1 MKAIILAAG
10 RGSRMGYLTENGPKC
25 LVHLRGK
32 PLIEWQ
38 LEAIRAAGLTEIGV
52 VTGYQRYL
60 LSTYKLVEFHNK
72 NWFETNMVASLKLA
86 EKWLKAE
93 PCIVSYSD
101 IFYEK
106 SAITS
111 LINCSAPI
119 AVTYDPN
126 WLDVWKKR
134 FEDPLTDAETFLID
148 TSNRIIEIG
157 NKPNNV
163 EEIQGQYMGLLRIT
177 PESWGHIISTLSNLP
192 KSTRDK
198 MSMTNLLQYL
208 VLQTKL
214 SVIGVP
220 YEDEW
225 GEIDTPSDLE
235 KFDTV

>member
-10 RGSRMGYLTENGPKC
+10 RGSRMAHLTEKEPKC

-38 LEAIRAAGLTEIGV
+38 LEAIRAAGLTEIAV
-52 VTGYQRYL
+52 VTGYRNHR
-60 LSTYKLVEFHNK
+60 LSSYKLVEFHNK
-72 NWFETNMVASLKLA
+72 NWSKNNMLASLEHA
-86 EKWLKAE
+86 EKWLRAE

-101 IFYEK
+101 IFYDK

-126 WLDVWKKR
+126 WLNVWKKR

-148 TSNRIIEIG
+148 TSNQIIEIG
-157 NKPNNV
+157 NKPKNV
-163 EEIQGQYMGLLRIT
+163 EQIQGQYMGLLRIT
-177 PESWGHIISTLSNLP
+177 PESWEHLVSALANLP
-192 KSTRDK
+192 KSMRDNI
-198 MSMTNLLQYL
+198 SMTAALQYL
-208 VLQTKL
+208 ILHTKI
-214 SVIGVP
+214 SVTGVP
-220 YEDEW
+220 YENEW

-235 KFDTV
+235 KFDTI